1 MDHESLAGDDRRA
14 APLMRLLATDPC
26 DEDLV
31 SHSEAVGNLA
41 RRIALWMGLP
51 ERTAERLRL
60 AGVLHDIGK
69 LVLPREILYKEEQL
83 TEDEWIQIRRHPE
96 TGYRLLMEA
105 GLPDLATWVRCH
117 HERPDGRG
125 YPRRLSGGQIPPEA
139 AILAVADSYC
149 AMTGDRLHQAAISDG
164 EALAEVRRCTGSQFA
179 PAAAAALA
187 EVASP
192 AATVAVCA

>member
-1 MDHESLAGDDRRA
+1 
-14 APLMRLLATDPC
+14 MRLLATDPC

-51 ERTAERLRL
+51 KRTAERLRL

-69 LVLPREILYKEEQL
+69 VVVPREILYKEEQL

-96 TGYRLLMEA
+96 TGYQLLMAA
-105 GLPDLATWVRCH
+105 GLPELATWVCCH

-125 YPRRLSGGQIPPEA
+125 YPRRLSGGQIPLEA

-149 AMTGDRLHQAAISDG
+149 AMTDDRLHQAAISDG

-179 PAAAAALA
+179 PAVAAALA

-192 AATVAVCA
+192 AATVALGA